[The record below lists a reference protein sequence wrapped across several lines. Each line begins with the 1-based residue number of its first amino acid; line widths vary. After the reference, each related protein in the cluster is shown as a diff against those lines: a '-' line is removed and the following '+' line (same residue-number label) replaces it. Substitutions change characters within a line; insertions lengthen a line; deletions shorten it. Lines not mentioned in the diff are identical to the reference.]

1 MSDKQTCVPSM
12 EELMNYLNK
21 QSGKVGKREVARAF
35 GLKGDDK
42 IALKHMLK
50 ELKSDGRVFYDRANK
65 LSVKGVLSDRAAVEI
80 TGLDSEGDLIARPLK
95 WPADM
100 PMPQIIIVRDRLSPP
115 AGVGDIV
122 QAKLSFVGNNLY
134 EGEAIRRLTAS
145 ENHMVC
151 VFENGFVTSVD
162 RRLKQAFRLKNL
174 PVEKLHNHD
183 IVIADIPMI
192 KTRYPEASFVK
203 KIGSETDPYAATLIA
218 IYLHNLPVM
227 FSKAGE
233 NEAGKATVPVKSK
246 HREDLTAIPFV
257 TIDGADARDFDDAV
271 WAEPDTDSANKDGW
285 HIMVAIAD
293 VAWYVRSGH
302 ALDMDARMRGNSVY
316 FPDRVIPMLPEALS
330 NKMCSLQP
338 NQKRAAMVCEVWI
351 DKTGHKLRHTFRRA
365 LIKSARRLTYEEV
378 QSAMDGKTPVV
389 GLECE
394 LNALTGAYQALLKKR
409 KHRGVLEI
417 DVPERQVI
425 LNNKGQVIDI
435 KKREISDS
443 NKLIEEFMILANV
456 SAAETLEDKGWT
468 TMYRIHDRP
477 SAEKIE
483 ALNAFL
489 ATIGQKAD
497 LRENADPDEFNAVLT
512 RADGTAKDFAI
523 NEFVLR
529 SQSQAVYSP
538 ENIGHFGLALDR
550 YAHFTSPIRR
560 YADILVHR
568 ALIGALKLGE
578 GSLTDEEVKTF
589 ADTARHIS
597 YMERQAASAEQDAT
611 DRYIAGFLV
620 DKIGA
625 RFTARISSVNTFG
638 LFVRLD
644 KYGADGFVSLNSL
657 EKDFYEIDDAGARL
671 IGRDT
676 GRVYTCGD
684 SVEVVLKECVPVTGG
699 LSFNIIGGGKKEK
712 GDRAVQAK
720 SKKLAKRKPKKEKRA
735 KGKRNVRRK

>member
-712 GDRAVQAK
+712 GDHAVQAK
-720 SKKLAKRKPKKEKRA
+720 SKKLAKHKPKKEKRA

>member
-95 WPADM
+95 WPADI
-100 PMPQIIIVRDRLSPP
+100 PVPQIIIVRDRLSPP

-409 KHRGVLEI
+409 KRRGVLEI